1 MKKQGS
7 EGNLRPQQKLTEKGV
22 PRHEVNIEKVASQ
35 QSKTNSNM
43 RASELEMSL
52 EAELA
57 ERLQKDAQNGFLS
70 NNKKRENIYIKK
82 IREYMSKIDK
92 LQEELSKCKTEN
104 ESLIFDLRECKTK
117 MAFLEEKKA
126 MLQIE
131 LTREKKKRTINKS
144 RSDLGSVDIG
154 DDEPKNINVTVHSQ
168 PNWGGCFPMCGGKQ
182 KMTMKVTPAL

>member
-1 MKKQGS
+1 
-7 EGNLRPQQKLTEKGV
+7 
-22 PRHEVNIEKVASQ
+22 
-35 QSKTNSNM
+35 
-43 RASELEMSL
+43 
-52 EAELA
+52 
-57 ERLQKDAQNGFLS
+57 
-70 NNKKRENIYIKK
+70 
-82 IREYMSKIDK
+82 
-92 LQEELSKCKTEN
+92 
-104 ESLIFDLRECKTK
+104 